1 MIRRIVPTIFATGAR
16 TQPSRYADGM
26 PEPWLVVIDMQRV
39 FAEPPS
45 PWAAPRFGEALAG
58 VERLLPA
65 FSGRTVFTRYVAPL
79 RPTGAW
85 VPYFEL
91 WPFALVPH
99 DDPLYELVPE
109 LATASQKAVIET
121 REAFGKWDDGL
132 SAAIEG
138 SRELVLAGVATDCC
152 VIATALA
159 AGDAGVRV
167 RVVADACAGGTDAD
181 HERALA
187 AMALFAPLVELTSVD
202 EVLRDRLGD

>member
-1 MIRRIVPTIFATGAR
+1 
-16 TQPSRYADGM
+16 M
-26 PEPWLVVIDMQRV
+26 PESWLVVVDMQRV

-45 PWAAPRFGEALAG
+45 QWAAPRFADALSG

-65 FSGRTVFTRYVAPL
+65 FEDRTVFTRYVAPL

-109 LATASQKAVIET
+109 LAVAAQNATVET

-132 SAAIEG
+132 RAAVRGATDI
-138 SRELVLAGVATDCC
+138 VVAGVATDCC

-159 AGDAGVRV
+159 AGDSGVRV

-187 AMALFAPLVELTSVD
+187 AMALFAPLIEIDSVD
-202 EVLRDRLGD
+202 GVLDSVH